1 MDVRKE
7 IVAGFKAAKAGFKSA
22 GERRKWSA
30 RNTVSGVLAITASEE
45 IILNGI
51 GWEAVALALVAVL
64 PICFSF
70 RCGSSYNSG

>member
-1 MDVRKE
+1 MDVRHE
-7 IVAGFKAAKAGFKSA
+7 IKAGLQAAKAAFKTA

-70 RCGSSYNSG
+70 RCGCSYNSG